1 MTEPRRAAENR
12 LKAQEERRN
21 LKREMVESLPKF
33 LLNALILLG
42 VALVYFFVTPLF
54 FVLDQLPLLTV
65 VLSYGEPVM
74 LTGFS
79 LLRVGVLLVMILFGV
94 ESVKEFAKFADA
106 ATDFVLSR
114 LPGMRSADR
123 GTVRRIPLDVIY
135 LLFIIIVYT
144 LVQPIFLPGVFPIAA
159 LAFAFQWLVVALV
172 LAFALTFVYDLA
184 KSIQK
189 SAKRGID
196 NFGER
201 VASRVKDEEEV
212 RVREE
217 RRL

>member
-1 MTEPRRAAENR
+1 MTEERKTAENR
-12 LKAQEERRN
+12 AKAREERRN
-21 LKREMVESLPKF
+21 LKREMAESLPRF
-33 LLNALILLG
+33 LLNALIVLG
-42 VALVYFFVTPLF
+42 VALLYLFVTPWF
-54 FVLDQLPLLTV
+54 FVLDQFPLLTV

-79 LLRVGVLLVMILFGV
+79 LLRVGVLLVIILFGV
-94 ESVKEFAKFADA
+94 EAVKEFAKFADA
-106 ATDFVLSR
+106 VTDFVISR